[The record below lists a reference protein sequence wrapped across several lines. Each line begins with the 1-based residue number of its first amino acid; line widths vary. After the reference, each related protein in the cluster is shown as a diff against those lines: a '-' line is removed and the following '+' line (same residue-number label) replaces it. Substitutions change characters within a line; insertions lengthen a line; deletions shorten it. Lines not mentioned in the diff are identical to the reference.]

1 MLKNLIFKSFEKAR
15 ELRKEKGDN
24 NPSMQALA
32 EDISEFGSTTKEFN
46 LGEKSFRDYFN
57 EAKRLKNNTD
67 DISIKQLDVINGLC
81 KFLGYDN
88 YKKFVKDVKAD
99 HESIQ
104 QKLTVIIRKNKV
116 SITLLMTTICVIII
130 VAMVNRQRWMIWDGN
145 HYIEAKFDAEKLQQG
160 LLKVYKEDR
169 IKYFEKIT
177 PDCDTQFFTEDGM
190 ENLWYGKNSSGELEY
205 FTDLARHPETNK
217 SLNPITRYMIKK
229 YICES
234 YP

>member
-57 EAKRLKNNTD
+57 EAKRLTNNTD

-81 KFLGYDN
+81 KFLGYDT
-88 YKKFVKDVKAD
+88 YKKFVKDVRAD
-99 HESIQ
+99 NGDIQ
-104 QKLTVIIRKNKV
+104 QKLTVIIKKNKV
-116 SITLLMTTICVIII
+116 SVTLLVTTVCVIII
-130 VAMVNRQRWMIWDGN
+130 VAMVNRQRWMIWDSS
-145 HYIEAKFDAEKLQQG
+145 HYIETKFDAEKLQQG

-169 IKYFEKIT
+169 IKHFEKIT
-177 PDCDTQFFTEDGM
+177 PDCSTKFFKEDGT

-205 FTDLARHPETNK
+205 FTDLARHPETGK
-217 SLNPITRYMIKK
+217 SLNRITRYMIKK